1 MESPIFIVGANRSGT
16 TLLRLILNAH
26 SRIAIPD
33 ELIYLD
39 SRLAGVSIEEW
50 RDPDLRL
57 SAYEALVDDFLSRN
71 RSVLDGLDGLDL
83 ESLRREICAG
93 PVTFRRPYQCTLEA
107 WARHHGKSRWGE
119 KTPGNLFYAD
129 ILLDM
134 FPDAKI
140 LYLVR
145 DPRAGVA
152 SMQDVSFFPDDVV
165 FNSLS
170 RRKHDVQG
178 RARLIQ
184 DVPEAQRMTVRY
196 ESLVRQ
202 PEAQVRSI
210 CQFLGEAFEPSML
223 RFHED
228 ADRYMK
234 DRAEEDYN
242 AAATQPITDDRIDA
256 WKERLSDDQI
266 AVVESICAP
275 ILQAHDYTPTEGRPS
290 FSRRA
295 EMAIKKGYW
304 ALQCWR
310 YRDVRHYTVKYPL
323 FARTRTRLQS
333 LRQWARQ
340 SVRLLSPFSAG

>member
-33 ELIYLD
+33 ELTYLG
-39 SRLAGVSIEEW
+39 SYVAGVSIEKW
-50 RDPDLRL
+50 RAPDLSRT
-57 SAYEALVDDFLSRN
+57 AYEALVDDFLSRN
-71 RSVLDGLDGLDL
+71 RTVLDGLDL
-83 ESLRREICAG
+83 EALKRDLCAG
-93 PVTFRRPYQCTLEA
+93 PVNFRRPYQGALEA
-107 WARHHGKSRWGE
+107 WARHHGKERWGE

-129 ILLDM
+129 VLLDM
-134 FPDAKI
+134 FPEAQV

-152 SMQDVSFFPDDVV
+152 SMQDVSFFPEDVV

-178 RARLIQ
+178 RARLIR
-184 DVPEAQRMTVRY
+184 DVPETQRMTVRY
-196 ESLVRQ
+196 ESLVRD

-210 CQFLGEAFEPSML
+210 CQFLDEPFEPSML
-223 RFHED
+223 RFHQD

-234 DRAEEDYN
+234 DRAEQDYN
-242 AAATQPITDDRIDA
+242 AAATQPITDDRIDT
-256 WKERLSDDQI
+256 WKERLTDDQT

-275 ILQAHDYTPTEGRPS
+275 ILQAHDYPPTDGRPS

-295 EMAIKKGYW
+295 EMAIKKAYW
-304 ALQCWR
+304 HLQCWR
-310 YRDVRHYTVKYPL
+310 HRNIRHYTVKDPL
-323 FARTRTRLQS
+323 LARTRSRLHS
-333 LRQWARQ
+333 LRQRAGQALQ
-340 SVRLLSPFSAG
+340 SLSPFSAN